1 MKQLINY
8 INEASRNEKRKNAKA
23 IEKMFLNG
31 KKYNAISSFGILT
44 ANNMD
49 SQQQTS
55 SENKKQNS
63 ELIKYLKSNH
73 YVVVPSRGYFAG
85 NTENSFVVFNIE
97 LDVLKKLAGRFE
109 QTSFF
114 YCYPESNKLICEYW
128 EKENTDQK
136 YSKTKNDYV
145 FINKTDKW
153 TNGDDDCYTAV
164 GKDFRFALDASV
176 FDKVNESILN
186 NIKSLCESK
195 GFAYNENNID
205 NIFEWA
211 NFRVGYKAMTYK
223 KYVNNITL

>member
-55 SENKKQNS
+55 AENKKQNN

-73 YVVVPSRGYFAG
+73 YIVVPSRGYFAG

-109 QTSFF
+109 QT
-114 YCYPESNKLICEYW
+114 
-128 EKENTDQK
+128 
-136 YSKTKNDYV
+136 
-145 FINKTDKW
+145 
-153 TNGDDDCYTAV
+153 
-164 GKDFRFALDASV
+164 
-176 FDKVNESILN
+176 
-186 NIKSLCESK
+186 
-195 GFAYNENNID
+195 
-205 NIFEWA
+205 
-211 NFRVGYKAMTYK
+211 
-223 KYVNNITL
+223 

>member
-1 MKQLINY
+1 MKNLINY
-8 INEASRNEKRKNAKA
+8 INEASRSEKRKSIKT

-49 SQQQTS
+49 SRQQTS
-55 SENKKQNS
+55 NENKKQNS
-63 ELIKYLKSNH
+63 ELIKYLKLNH

-85 NTENSFVVFNIE
+85 NIENSFIIFNIE

-114 YCYPESNKLICEYW
+114 YCYPESEKLIAEYW
-128 EKENTDQK
+128 EKENTNQK
-136 YSKTKNDYV
+136 YNKTKNDYV

-153 TNGDDDCYTAV
+153 TKGDDDCYTAI
-164 GKDFRFALDASV
+164 GKNFRFALDSSV
-176 FDKVNESILN
+176 FDKVNESIMN
-186 NIKSLCESK
+186 NIKTMCEYK
-195 GFAYNENNID
+195 NIEYNEDNVN

-211 NFRVGYKAMTYK
+211 NFRVGYKAMNYK
-223 KYVNNITL
+223 KIINSI

>member
-8 INEASRNEKRKNAKA
+8 INEASRSEKRKNAKA

-55 SENKKQNS
+55 SENKKQNN

-73 YVVVPSRGYFAG
+73 YIVVPSRGYFAG

-114 YCYPESNKLICEYW
+114 YCYPENSKLICEYW

-153 TNGDDDCYTAV
+153 TNGGDDCYTAV

-195 GFAYNENNID
+195 GFAYNENNIN